1 MYPRFK
7 IILTLL
13 VLAAMLVVF
22 LVIPMFL
29 VKRQKTLGAGVRPKT
44 PYQLIYG
51 DGDIHQRGVFGDA
64 EGGGQEDEEKKRESI
79 YFPTSEG

>member
-22 LVIPMFL
+22 LVIPMF
-29 VKRQKTLGAGVRPKT
+29 VIKRQKMQEEGIRPKN
-44 PYQLIYG
+44 PYQVACVEEDICQRGILG
-51 DGDIHQRGVFGDA
+51 DGKA
-64 EGGGQEDEEKKRESI
+64 GGQQDKEKKRGSI
-79 YFPTSEG
+79 YLSISEG